1 MKEEVKIFNDLKS
14 LGSFLRAHRRIRK
27 LDLENVAKTLL
38 IKKNILHKFEE
49 GDITIY
55 NLKSQSHLRGF
66 LNSYIKFLKVEKICK
81 LELSTG
87 NSISNLEKSNLHL
100 ETSGY
105 KKHNYG
111 SFIILLSLIMLGL
124 TYLIWNKNTYINLY
138 ILGTSI
144 K

>member
-1 MKEEVKIFNDLKS
+1 MKKDFKIFNDLKS
-14 LGSFLRAHRRIRK
+14 LGSFLREQRRIRK
-27 LDLENVAKTLL
+27 LDLESVAKTLL
-38 IKKNILHKFEE
+38 IKKNILKKFEE
-49 GDITIY
+49 GEITIY

-66 LNSYIKFLKVEKICK
+66 LNSYIKFLKLENTCK

-87 NSISNLEKSNLHL
+87 NTISNLEKSNLHL
-100 ETSGY
+100 ETSGS
-105 KKHNYG
+105 KKNNYG

-124 TYLIWNKNTYINLY
+124 IYLMWNKDTYLNLY